1 MAVMRLVP
9 LSFVVGLAIVGC
21 ATVPYTQRRQL
32 LLVSESE
39 NASLGEALYQELK
52 KKELVCPDPRA
63 DRILRKVGERIA
75 AAADRPYYKWEFTVF
90 ADREQVN
97 AFALPGGKIG
107 VFTGIFPVAYD
118 EAGLAAILGHEVAH
132 VLARHAG
139 ERMSQ
144 GLVLQAVGAAGS
156 AALGSRMSPQTVDLL
171 MQLYGLGA
179 TVGVV
184 LPFSRGQEAEADEIG
199 LILAAKAGYDP
210 AAALAVWDR
219 MAKVEKGSAPPEF
232 LSTHPHYGRRKRNI
246 EGWLPEAYPYYVDRR
261 ERIEKLPALESLDCP
276 DGSRNH
282 KKNGR
287 SPRAKK

>member
-1 MAVMRLVP
+1 
-9 LSFVVGLAIVGC
+9 
-21 ATVPYTQRRQL
+21 
-32 LLVSESE
+32 
-39 NASLGEALYQELK
+39 
-52 KKELVCPDPRA
+52 
-63 DRILRKVGERIA
+63 
-75 AAADRPYYKWEFTVF
+75 
-90 ADREQVN
+90 
-97 AFALPGGKIG
+97 
-107 VFTGIFPVAYD
+107 
-118 EAGLAAILGHEVAH
+118 
-132 VLARHAG
+132 
-139 ERMSQ
+139 
-144 GLVLQAVGAAGS
+144 VGAAGS